1 MIHNIQSKLWSNQ
14 IFTFTSSSLLTNC
27 HQQINFDKFNL
38 KVYYFLLTK
47 ESLGITIVQSII
59 VLLEHFRGVFRTLA
73 NIPVKGGSFCETS
86 ERLKA
91 MNFFRKTL
99 LHLRYLT
106 GLWKSFCMELFDCYT
121 PFSKIVLNC
130 LMQLLVIRFMLNRI
144 KQRHNYTRI
153 LNRI

>member
-1 MIHNIQSKLWSNQ
+1 MIESNVHLNIL
-14 IFTFTSSSLLTNC
+14 ILPIC
-27 HQQINFDKFNL
+27 HQQINFDKFNF

-91 MNFFRKTL
+91 INFFRKTL

-106 GLWKSFCMELFDCYT
+106 GLWKSLCMELFDCYT
-121 PFSKIVLNC
+121 PFSKIVIELFDAAISNS
-130 LMQLLVIRFMLNRI
+130 FHD
-144 KQRHNYTRI
+144 KQNKAAPWLHTNT
-153 LNRI
+153 